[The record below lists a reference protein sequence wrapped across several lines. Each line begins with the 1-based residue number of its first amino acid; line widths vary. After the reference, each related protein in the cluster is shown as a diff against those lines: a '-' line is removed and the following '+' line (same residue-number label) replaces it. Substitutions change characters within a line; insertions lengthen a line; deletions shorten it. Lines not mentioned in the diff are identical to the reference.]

1 MFENLKMI
9 ISDKRKFYNLENNK
23 IEVIKLKKNKLA
35 IRNIEGFKGLVL
47 YWKMMKEK
55 WYKINRLYTEQIGFL
70 LFYVYLITPD

>member
-55 WYKINRLYTEQIGFL
+55 WYKINRLYTEQIGVL

>member
-9 ISDKRKFYNLENNK
+9 ISDKRKFYNLEENK

-35 IRNIEGFKGLVL
+35 VRNIEWFKGLVL

-55 WYKINRLYTEQIGFL
+55 WYKINRLYTEQIGDL